1 MNVTV
6 KKPLILASAS
16 PRRRELLNLLGIPFT
31 CVVSGA
37 DEHIFDADALS
48 PAELVQCLARQKAEA
63 AASLLKSPAVVIGA
77 DTIVVL
83 EGRVLG
89 KPADEA
95 DARFM
100 LQSLA
105 GRIHEVYTG
114 LCVLESDTQ
123 RSISAAERTAVHFGP
138 MTEEEICAY
147 VATGEPMDKAGAYAI
162 QGKCAPYI
170 ERIEGC
176 YYNVMGLPLF
186 RLRQVLANF
195 DCLK

>member
-1 MNVTV
+1 MNGTV

-16 PRRRELLNLLGIPFT
+16 PRRRELLALLGTPFS
-31 CVVSGA
+31 CAVSGA
-37 DEHIFDADALS
+37 DEHVFDAAVLP
-48 PAELVQCLARQKAEA
+48 PAELVQRLAGQKAKA
-63 AASLLKSPAVVIGA
+63 VASLLKKPSVVIGA

-83 EGRVLG
+83 EGRILG

-95 DARFM
+95 DARSM
-100 LQSLA
+100 LRLLA
-105 GRIHEVYTG
+105 GCSHEVYTG
-114 LCVLESDTQ
+114 LYVLETDTQ
-123 RSISAAERTAVHFGP
+123 KIVSAAERTTVHFGP
-138 MTEEEICAY
+138 MTEGEICAY

-186 RLRQVLANF
+186 RLRQLLADF
-195 DCLK
+195 DC